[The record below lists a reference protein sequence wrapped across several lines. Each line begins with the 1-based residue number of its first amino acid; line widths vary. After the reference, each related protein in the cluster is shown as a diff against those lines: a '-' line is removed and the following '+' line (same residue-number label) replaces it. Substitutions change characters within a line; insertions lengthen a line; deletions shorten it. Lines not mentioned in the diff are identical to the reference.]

1 MRRPIPEPD
10 VDLAWSF
17 DSDASEYPVHSND
30 RNLTPIGLGMPAI
43 AEAIDHCQDAGEVG
57 IVFDPDFIRRQV
69 KLAEGA
75 GWLRWVRIRLGLH
88 GGLHQH

>member
-43 AEAIDHCQDAGEVG
+43 AEAIGYRKDAGQLGAVL
-57 IVFDPDFIRRQV
+57 DPDFIR
-69 KLAEGA
+69 
-75 GWLRWVRIRLGLH
+75 
-88 GGLHQH
+88 